1 MRSSI
6 VRAGILMVLFIFA
19 IPYAGLAQTPP
30 AQDVWQPFRA
40 FLGNWKGQ
48 GSGEPGTGDYER
60 TYRFIFKDRF
70 IEVKNRSSWRPTA
83 QNPGGEVHEDLGY
96 ISYDKARKTFV
107 LRQFHI
113 EGFVNQYRLE
123 SVSADGRRIVFVS
136 EAIENIGSGW
146 RAREIYQIAGPDE
159 FTETFEL
166 APPGQEFAPYSTAT
180 LKRVKMG
187 TQY

>member
-1 MRSSI
+1 MRRSMARTRI
-6 VRAGILMVLFIFA
+6 MAVFVL
-19 IPYAGLAQTPP
+19 LAVPLLCMGQTPP
-30 AQDVWQPFRA
+30 AQDVWQPFRV
-40 FLGNWKGQ
+40 FLGNWKGE
-48 GSGEPGTGDYER
+48 GSGEPGTADYER
-60 TYRFIFKDRF
+60 SYRFIFKDRF

-83 QNPGGEVHEDLGY
+83 QNPKGEVHEDLGY

-146 RAREIYQIAGPDE
+146 RAREVYQIAGPDE
-159 FTETFEL
+159 FTESFEL
-166 APPGQEFAPYSTAT
+166 APPGQDFAPYSTAT
-180 LKRVKMG
+180 LKRVK
-187 TQY
+187 

>member
-1 MRSSI
+1 MRTSTPRI
-6 VRAGILMVLFIFA
+6 AKILVLVLVVAIFCL
-19 IPYAGLAQTPP
+19 AGLAQAPTPK
-30 AQDVWQPFRA
+30 DVWQPFKV
-40 FLGNWKGQ
+40 FLGSWKGQ

-60 TYRFIFKDRF
+60 SYRFIFNERF

-83 QNPGGEVHEDLGY
+83 QNPPGEIHEDLGY

-123 SVSADGRRIVFVS
+123 SISEDGRRIVFVS
-136 EAIENIGSGW
+136 EAIENIAPGW
-146 RAREIYQIAGPDE
+146 RAKETYQIAGRDE

-166 APPGQEFAPYSTAT
+166 APPGQEFAAYSTAT
-180 LKRVKMG
+180 LKHVK
-187 TQY
+187 

>member
-1 MRSSI
+1 MRSKIRSI
-6 VRAGILMVLFIFA
+6 GILIVLIIVA
-19 IPYAGLAQTPP
+19 VPYVGFAQTPP
-30 AQDVWQPFRA
+30 PQDVWQPLRG

-60 TYRFIFKDRF
+60 SYRFIFKDRF
-70 IEVKNRSSWRPTA
+70 IEVKNRSSWRPTE
-83 QNPGGEVHEDLGY
+83 QNPKGEIHEDLGY

-123 SVSADGRRIVFVS
+123 SISEDGRKIVFVS
-136 EAIENIGSGW
+136 EAIENIGAGW
-146 RAREIYQIAGPDE
+146 RARETYQIAGADE

-166 APPGQEFAPYSTAT
+166 APPGGEFGPYTTAT
-180 LKRVKMG
+180 LKRVK
-187 TQY
+187 